1 VNKLKAIPPILT
13 NLAKAAEKQLN
24 LDESKEFQEL
34 AMSFYE
40 TTELPVCLA
49 SIEESLQEKLQ
60 NEYPAVQEKA
70 AAVGDRGVLRAFT
83 WSKKV
88 TSIQKSLIHRY
99 SQTGEALLE
108 DQNLYICEAC
118 GFISLG
124 KNTPAICP
132 ICKAPK
138 KRFSL
143 VK

>member
-1 VNKLKAIPPILT
+1 VNELKAIPPILT

-24 LDESKEFQEL
+24 QDRSKEFQTL
-34 AMSFYE
+34 AKSFSE
-40 TTELPVCLA
+40 TTKLPAHLV
-49 SIEESLQEKLQ
+49 SIEKSLQEKLQ
-60 NEYPAVQEKA
+60 NKYPPVQEKA
-70 AAVGDRGVLRAFT
+70 AAVGDRGVLRAYT
-83 WSKKV
+83 WGKKV

-124 KNTPAICP
+124 KKTPDICP

-138 KRFSL
+138 KRFL
-143 VK
+143 QVK